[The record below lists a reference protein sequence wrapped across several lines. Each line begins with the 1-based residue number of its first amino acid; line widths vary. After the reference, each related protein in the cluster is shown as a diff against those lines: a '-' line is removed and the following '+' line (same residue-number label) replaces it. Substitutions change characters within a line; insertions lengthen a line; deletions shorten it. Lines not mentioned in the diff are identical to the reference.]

1 MPCVIF
7 TLLHFQTVPLDLE
20 FAQKQR
26 DNSRQLNLIFTES
39 KICPLIMRSKGAK
52 IKQEQIFFCIQFS
65 TKIAECFLVNF
76 AFLKLKFFKF
86 KSGTT
91 FAYCVWEINI
101 RSFQIFRQ
109 KWVISQTK
117 HMQTIIHLQTI
128 ICLPMFSQI
137 LY

>member
-1 MPCVIF
+1 
-7 TLLHFQTVPLDLE
+7 
-20 FAQKQR
+20 
-26 DNSRQLNLIFTES
+26 
-39 KICPLIMRSKGAK
+39 MRSKGAK

-76 AFLKLKFFKF
+76 AFLKLKFFLVQVW
-86 KSGTT
+86 
-91 FAYCVWEINI
+91 YYICVLEINVK
-101 RSFQIFRQ
+101 SFQIFRQ

-117 HMQTIIHLQTI
+117 HMQTIIYLQTI